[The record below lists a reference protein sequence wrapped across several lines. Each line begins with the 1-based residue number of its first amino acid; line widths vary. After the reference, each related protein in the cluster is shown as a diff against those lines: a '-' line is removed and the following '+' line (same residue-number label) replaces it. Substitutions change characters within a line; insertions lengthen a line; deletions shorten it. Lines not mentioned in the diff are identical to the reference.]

1 MDCFF
6 NVFREH
12 THVSLTGKIL
22 SRIKKKGG
30 DDLVFTPADFLDLG
44 TPQAVGMG
52 LLRLERSG
60 AIRRLARGLYEV
72 PRHHPRIGQLS
83 PSADA
88 IARALAGR
96 DRLRLQP
103 TGAYAANLLRLSEQ
117 VPAKITYLT
126 DASPRKVKVGNQ
138 TISLSK
144 ASTRRMAAA
153 GRTSGLVFEALRYL
167 GKAHVTTDRVAS
179 LRKLLSE
186 KDRRQLLKDLTLAP
200 VWMHP
205 IIRFIAGAKA
215 P

>member
-1 MDCFF
+1 MRFPGITRASDTC
-6 NVFREH
+6 
-12 THVSLTGKIL
+12 
-22 SRIKKKGG
+22 
-30 DDLVFTPADFLDLG
+30 
-44 TPQAVGMG
+44 
-52 LLRLERSG
+52 
-60 AIRRLARGLYEV
+60 
-72 PRHHPRIGQLS
+72 S

-138 TISLSK
+138 TISLLK

-167 GKAHVTTDRVAS
+167 GEAHVTTDRVAS